1 MDLYQLLVQ
10 PLSYEF
16 MQRAML
22 AALLIGAISGVVGCF
37 IVVRGMSFFGE
48 ALGHSI
54 LPGVAVAYIL
64 KADLF
69 VGGLVAGIGTA
80 LGIGAGVMTLAATT
94 GSLPTWQFIA
104 GVAGLAVLLMLVT
117 STPIAT
123 YAAFRDPLR
132 ILRVP

>member
-1 MDLYQLLVQ
+1 
-10 PLSYEF
+10 
-16 MQRAML
+16 
-22 AALLIGAISGVVGCF
+22 
-37 IVVRGMSFFGE
+37 
-48 ALGHSI
+48 
-54 LPGVAVAYIL
+54 
-64 KADLF
+64 
-69 VGGLVAGIGTA
+69 
-80 LGIGAGVMTLAATT
+80 MTLAATT

>member
-1 MDLYQLLVQ
+1 MAVVMGVGAVIIAVTVLSAVISRRRDFGRRRALGATRSALV
-10 PLSYEF
+10 
-16 MQRAML
+16 ATVL
-22 AALLIGAISGVVGCF
+22 AQATIGAI
-37 IVVRGMSFFGE
+37 
-48 ALGHSI
+48 
-54 LPGVAVAYIL
+54 
-64 KADLF
+64 
-69 VGGLVAGIGTA
+69 IGTA